1 METKLFGTFLLVGNA
16 ELQNVKGVYLCLY
29 DNTLVNKMCVFMVKC
44 MGKTYVVGVAMYFSF
59 SAFSLPSNFLFPFP
73 FGFRSMLAHDLQLIF
88 IYDLEGKFSGVWW
101 SGSKLPIEIDGTR
114 IVIVDA
120 IGSSGIDLKLMTQ
133 NNFRTEQYRIFF
145 DYLFLFVLELKMLLS
160 ETDPGVPIYAGFGAL
175 MLTTCINCLS

>member
-1 METKLFGTFLLVGNA
+1 
-16 ELQNVKGVYLCLY
+16 
-29 DNTLVNKMCVFMVKC
+29 
-44 MGKTYVVGVAMYFSF
+44 MGKTNVVGIAMYFSF
-59 SAFSLPSNFLFPFP
+59 SVFSLPSNFLFPSP

-120 IGSSGIDLKLMTQ
+120 IGSSGLDLKLMTQ

-145 DYLFLFVLELKMLLS
+145 DYMFLFVLELKMFFFFWDWSPGANLFSIWGSNAHNLHQLSIIFTGQTSLL
-160 ETDPGVPIYAGFGAL
+160 DRGLLYMFRNL
-175 MLTTCINCLS
+175 